1 MYMRRVAF
9 PRIVQLTIALS
20 TACAAI
26 AQEAQDAKPTPNNPA
41 GAKSSIGDAKPAKQD
56 AQPGGGANLTNAEA
70 AKSLHEF
77 TVKDID
83 GKEVSLKKYQGKV
96 LLVVNVASEC
106 GLTPQYEQ
114 LQKLHETYGP
124 KGFVVLGFPA
134 NNFGGQEP
142 GSEPEIKKFCTD
154 KYRVGFDMF
163 SKVSVKGGDCC
174 PLYKWLTT
182 ERGDENKFA
191 GEIKWNFTK
200 FLIDADGKIVA
211 RFEPRTKPDDKAVIA
226 AIEKALPG
234 AKSIR

>member
-1 MYMRRVAF
+1 MKPNPLCIAF
-9 PRIVQLTIALS
+9 AFAA
-20 TACAAI
+20 ACAVF
-26 AQEAQDAKPTPNNPA
+26 AQESKDVKPDPAKPQAGKPSLGDSKAGDQAEKAAGRSNLANPDT
-41 GAKSSIGDAKPAKQD
+41 AKSV
-56 AQPGGGANLTNAEA
+56 
-70 AKSLHEF
+70 HEF

-83 GKEVSLKKYQGKV
+83 GNDVSLKKYEGKV

-114 LQKLHETYGP
+114 LQKLHETYSP
-124 KGFVVLGFPA
+124 KGLVVLGFPA

-142 GSEPEIKKFCTD
+142 GGDAEIKKFCSD

-174 PLYKWLTT
+174 ALYKWLTG
-182 ERGDENKFA
+182 ERAGGNKFA

-200 FLIDADGKIVA
+200 FLIDPEGKIIA
-211 RFEPRTKPDDKAVIA
+211 RFEPRTKPDEKSVIE

-234 AKSIR
+234 SKSIR